1 MNGWQR
7 ELEKKFLA
15 DFIFVNKT
23 LPSRVSFILFNIN
36 KGSTLWITSY
46 LLFRVCFN
54 ISVNRFVSKLNILN
68 VGIFIPDLTFFSAP
82 FNNCLKC
89 LVTLGMVTDK
99 RKFFKIFLIHINPD
113 VIINDT
119 TTNSLHQSF
128 QDENNVLSFN
138 YTNSLFLVI
147 GTLSF

>member
-1 MNGWQR
+1 VNNVVSPLSSLFQHFSESICFQIKYLKRW
-7 ELEKKFLA
+7 
-15 DFIFVNKT
+15 DFQ
-23 LPSRVSFILFNIN
+23 S
-36 KGSTLWITSY
+36 
-46 LLFRVCFN
+46 
-54 ISVNRFVSKLNILN
+54 
-68 VGIFIPDLTFFSAP
+68 DLTFFSAP